1 MWESIDKFL
10 EYLQK
15 ERHYSAHTVTA
26 YRIDLSQFAEYLEQ
40 ALAGG
45 QVTPGQVDNKHIRS
59 FIEEL
64 FINGLDK
71 RSIARKLSAI
81 KSFFR
86 YLKRMQMIDVNPS
99 ATIDP
104 PKYDRK
110 LPVVLNEAQMR
121 KLLESPP
128 EKTFE
133 GIRDRAILELLYG
146 CGMRLSEIL
155 ELKLKQIRLEMNY
168 IIVEGKRKK
177 ERIVPLG
184 KYAVRALSRYLEERE
199 QKVKVFEDSQI
210 VFVNNKGKKLYPL
223 AVQSMVGKY
232 ARKVSEQEGI
242 SPHSL
247 RHAFATHLL
256 DRGADLLTVKELLG
270 HSSLSTTQIYTHVS
284 MERLKKIYRKAHPRS
299 GRG

>member
-1 MWESIDKFL
+1 MWKSIDKFL

-15 ERHYSAHTVTA
+15 ERQYSVHTLTA
-26 YRIDLSQFAEYLEQ
+26 YRIDLSQFAEYLEEI
-40 ALAGG
+40 LPEN
-45 QVTPGQVDNKHIRS
+45 QVTPERVDSKHIKS
-59 FIEEL
+59 FLEEL

-86 YLKRMQMIDVNPS
+86 YLKRMQILAVNP
-99 ATIDP
+99 ATAIYP

-110 LPVVLNEAQMR
+110 LPVVLNEEQMR
-121 KLLESPP
+121 KLLEAPP
-128 EKTFE
+128 EDSFE

-146 CGMRLSEIL
+146 CGIRLSELL
-155 ELKLKQIRLEMNY
+155 ELKMKQIHLEMNY

-184 KYAVRALSRYLEERE
+184 RFATEALKKYLQERE
-199 QKVKVFEDSQI
+199 EKVKVFEDPQI
-210 VFVNNKGKKLYPL
+210 VFVNKKGYRLYPL
-223 AVQSMVGKY
+223 AVQGMVGKY
-232 ARKVSEQEGI
+232 AQRVSEQEGI

-256 DRGADLLTVKELLG
+256 DHGADLLTVKELLG
-270 HSSLSTTQIYTHVS
+270 HASLSTTQIYTHVS
-284 MERLKKIYRKAHPRS
+284 MERLKNIYQKTHPRS

>member
-1 MWESIDKFL
+1 MWDTIDKFL

-15 ERHYSAHTVTA
+15 ERQYSAHTLTA
-26 YRIDLSQFAEYLEQ
+26 YRIDLSQFAEFLEEV
-40 ALAGG
+40 LPDG
-45 QVTPGQVDNKHIRS
+45 QVTPKQIDSKHIRS

-86 YLKRMQMIDVNPS
+86 YLKRMQWIDVNP
-99 ATIDP
+99 ATAIYP

-110 LPVVLNEAQMR
+110 LPVVLNEEQVR
-121 KLLESPP
+121 KLLEAPP
-128 EKTFE
+128 ENTFE

-184 KYAVRALSRYLEERE
+184 KFALKALNRYLRERE
-199 QKVKVFEDSQI
+199 KKVHIFEDPQI
-210 VFVNNKGKKLYPL
+210 VFVNKKGKKLYPL
-223 AVQSMVGKY
+223 SIQSRVEKY
-232 ARKVSEQEGI
+232 AREISEQEGV
-242 SPHSL
+242 SPHTL

-284 MERLKKIYRKAHPRS
+284 MERLKEIYRKSHPRS
-299 GRG
+299 GGG